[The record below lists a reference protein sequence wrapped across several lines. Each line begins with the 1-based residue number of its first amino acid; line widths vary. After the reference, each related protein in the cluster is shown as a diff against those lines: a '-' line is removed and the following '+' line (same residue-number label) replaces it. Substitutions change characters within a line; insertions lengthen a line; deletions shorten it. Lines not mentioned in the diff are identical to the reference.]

1 MHLMLALHKRRMC
14 WPWCAAPWCEARHTL
29 ELTRRRVCVCVGGV
43 PQPQAVA
50 LVVLQCMEAAALV
63 NLLQTS
69 LGPYQPLPAPWFQ
82 FDWVA
87 RDAALIGLGGS
98 AAALL
103 AVGAQTRATL

>member
-1 MHLMLALHKRRMC
+1 LHYTNAA
-14 WPWCAAPWCEARHTL
+14 CAGHGVQPLGVKLGTL
-29 ELTRRRVCVCVGGV
+29 SSSPDAACVCVWGGV